1 MSKKDDPKK
10 PKDGLSMQEA
20 LAQGAANRRQ
30 QAEGYYDDF
39 DDEVDVNNDNPE
51 QQEENNISNEP
62 TLSSPAPSDI
72 EVEELEEV
80 MARDTVIFAS
90 SEQLEAP
97 SINIAEVVDP
107 ITQAI
112 RDEIIIKQQLYLQQQ
127 MAENI
132 KNEQEKEDFL
142 KKDLKQVRIY
152 LATDEGKDAVKQV
165 MKEPKTQQG
174 MHDIESRGYSAVHK
188 QFDSFKD
195 VDWGKVSAS
204 KIRSTEIT
212 NDDGQAVCT
221 LKETTINAEP
231 TIVALEDGTTRSI
244 KSFRKIDFP
253 IELETKNG
261 PMHVS
266 MAAKD
271 ENGRNVPEKD
281 AVYFTAHYDD
291 NGKLT
296 EVSSPVPVK
305 FMGEGPDAIA
315 YIERNGKAYTLPVT
329 QENYHDMMKEV
340 AKNKGMGVDL
350 SLVVEQGEKSQNVAV
365 DTPAQDK
372 VLQGEMAQK
381 AKVVNSE
388 QVSAKPKQHKVLQG
402 EMAQKAEVVNS
413 EQVSAKP
420 KQDKVLQG
428 EMAQK
433 AKVVKAEQVSAKP
446 KQHKVLQG
454 EMAQKAEVVNA
465 EQPKTVNVE
474 KVTAIK
480 AQEPKLIDSVNPITG
495 KTVDPEIIKLA
506 HAIRVNLGDRSPT
519 LKPTEV
525 GGEIA
530 GPENDLD
537 KIKTA
542 EDAKVAITKALKEG
556 KADSVED
563 LMKKIN
569 NPEDDKSLKI
579 GQVKLKVIYNNG
591 MDAAD
596 KLGPQSQN
604 QAAKIKRACGKIAP
618 KAGIDHAQRM
628 GINKGGQAR

>member
-402 EMAQKAEVVNS
+402 EMAQKAEVVN
-413 EQVSAKP
+413 
-420 KQDKVLQG
+420 
-428 EMAQK
+428 
-433 AKVVKAEQVSAKP
+433 
-446 KQHKVLQG
+446 
-454 EMAQKAEVVNA
+454 A